1 MEHKGI
7 PYTVVQTASPTGFRW
22 TVEMDAHKS
31 KTGVCSSRGNAIFNA
46 IRAIEKALDTLPK
59 QK

>member
-7 PYTVVQTASPTGFRW
+7 PYTVVQTASPTGFKW
-22 TVEMDAHKS
+22 TVELDANTT
-31 KTGVCSSRGNAIFNA
+31 KTGVCSTRGNAISSA
-46 IRAIEKALDTLPK
+46 IRTIENFLDALPK